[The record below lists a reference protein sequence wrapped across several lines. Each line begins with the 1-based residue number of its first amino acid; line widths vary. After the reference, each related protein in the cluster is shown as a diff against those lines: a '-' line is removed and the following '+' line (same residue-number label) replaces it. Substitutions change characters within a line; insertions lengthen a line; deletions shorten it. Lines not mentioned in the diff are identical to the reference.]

1 MDENEILK
9 FTVTITFEQYYSEDT
24 SWGCFG
30 FSTKDDIP
38 FYIQETKEFDPFENI
53 QTDSDKKFSKLV
65 GKMQHLI
72 VGGEY
77 VVKATYKKD
86 KKYGDQYVPIAVY
99 AVIPQDRE
107 SQLLFL
113 KSMISE
119 QIAENLINVY
129 PNVVNDVANGTLKTI
144 DYSLVKGVREI
155 TWNRIKEKIINN

>member
-65 GKMQHLI
+65 
-72 VGGEY
+72 
-77 VVKATYKKD
+77 
-86 KKYGDQYVPIAVY
+86 
-99 AVIPQDRE
+99 
-107 SQLLFL
+107 
-113 KSMISE
+113 
-119 QIAENLINVY
+119 
-129 PNVVNDVANGTLKTI
+129 TL
-144 DYSLVKGVREI
+144 
-155 TWNRIKEKIINN
+155 